1 MRNPEGK
8 THKKKRVQYATKQ
21 VIITRRLPL
30 NHANYK
36 VIIYQFD
43 EHFATV
49 KYGRDFVNKLA
60 N

>member
-1 MRNPEGK
+1 MRNSEGK

-43 EHFATV
+43 EHFASV
-49 KYGRDFVNKLA
+49 KYGRDFVK
-60 N
+60 